1 MLSAVL
7 NPTVSAM
14 SWFMDVTDDDGALV
28 AKDPWY
34 RWRLLS
40 NLAAFKP
47 RSIQWCKSVPRDR
60 GDALPNRPG
69 LGLILSDHARASTT
83 DSVEFGRSR
92 ARCLG
97 GRNAYGRRRLP
108 FSDRRARF

>member
-28 AKDPWY
+28 AEDPWY

-47 RSIQWCKSVPRDR
+47 RSIQWCKSVLETEGMHCPTVR
-60 GDALPNRPG
+60 G
-69 LGLILSDHARASTT
+69 
-83 DSVEFGRSR
+83 
-92 ARCLG
+92 
-97 GRNAYGRRRLP
+97 
-108 FSDRRARF
+108 